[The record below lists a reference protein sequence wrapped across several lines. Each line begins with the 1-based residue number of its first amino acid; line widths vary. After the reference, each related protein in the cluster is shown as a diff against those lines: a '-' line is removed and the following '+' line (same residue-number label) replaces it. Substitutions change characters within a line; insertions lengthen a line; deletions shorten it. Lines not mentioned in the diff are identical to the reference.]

1 MIFSS
6 ELDFWPLSLSIVLLQ
21 WLESLM
27 IENNHWDHFSWTP
40 VRYYSPLR
48 RFCLG
53 ISTSETPLQF
63 TSAEQGIENA
73 VGQFPSLKVWAPTI
87 FGTFTSLMRIWE
99 MLQRLFFPVSF
110 CLFLSEEESN
120 NDLISTGFNATAAY
134 SLISII
140 FKPAFMI
147 I

>member
-1 MIFSS
+1 MLFSS

-40 VRYYSPLR
+40 VRHYSSLR

-53 ISTSETPLQF
+53 ISTSETHLQF

-87 FGTFTSLMRIWE
+87 SGTFTSLMPIGE
-99 MLQRLFFPVSF
+99 MLETVLPLSF

-120 NDLISTGFNATAAY
+120 NDLISTGFNATVAY
-134 SLISII
+134 PLISII
-140 FKPAFMI
+140 FKPTFMI